1 MASGAAEGD
10 CDHRRDRRCSVP
22 RSAAHHR
29 REVSS
34 TSRSRR
40 RKRIFRSAP
49 DGKPRRR
56 PRDGVHLRSLHV
68 RRTDERSRAIARV
81 ADNRARLM
89 AKQHAG
95 VAAIFVV
102 LAVVMTWPLT
112 PNINRAVAYPGDPF
126 ITTWVLDWDWYATFH
141 QPLHL
146 FDADLFYPA
155 RYSLA
160 YSEHLY
166 GIAVFL
172 FPLRAIAVS
181 PIAAHN
187 IAILAGFAL
196 SGFATYLLG
205 RLVTG
210 SAMAGLVAGVFYAFL
225 PFRFTHLP
233 HVHYVWGWT
242 VPALLAALLWYSQK
256 PTWARAILFGVAFLE
271 NGLSNVHWFFFGS
284 FAIAVTIVMLRPRIA
299 PIAVC
304 GAIAAAIIA
313 AFLFPYYE

>member
-1 MASGAAEGD
+1 
-10 CDHRRDRRCSVP
+10 
-22 RSAAHHR
+22 
-29 REVSS
+29 
-34 TSRSRR
+34 
-40 RKRIFRSAP
+40 
-49 DGKPRRR
+49 
-56 PRDGVHLRSLHV
+56 
-68 RRTDERSRAIARV
+68 
-81 ADNRARLM
+81 M

-95 VAAIFVV
+95 VAAIVV
-102 LAVVMTWPLT
+102 ALAVVMTWPLT

-146 FDADLFYPA
+146 FDADLCYPA

-172 FPLRAIAVS
+172 FPLRAVAVS

-210 SAMAGLVAGVFYAFL
+210 SAMAGLVAGIFYAFL

-284 FAIAVTIVMLRPRIA
+284 FAIAVTIVMLRPRIV

-313 AFLFPYYE
+313 AFLFPYYEAARMYGMQRTWAEAMAFSAHPADWLVSNYRNRIYSFLRDPSVDPERWLFPGFLSIALAALAFLDRDRKSLKIAGVWIALGFF